1 MKKSTDKN
9 QLSSE
14 ENRAKQEAETMFAAW
29 I

>member
-1 MKKSTDKN
+1 MKKNTDKN

-14 ENRAKQEAETMFAAW
+14 ENRVKQEADTMFAAW